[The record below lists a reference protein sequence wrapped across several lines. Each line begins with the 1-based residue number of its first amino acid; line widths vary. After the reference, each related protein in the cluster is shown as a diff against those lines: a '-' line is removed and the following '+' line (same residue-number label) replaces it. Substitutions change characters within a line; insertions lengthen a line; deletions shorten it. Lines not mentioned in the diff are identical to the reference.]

1 MTHKSSIL
9 VKKVT
14 LLLIFSN
21 LLFTS
26 ETVAQ
31 TTCKNGLGRVLYERL
46 PNQQLQG
53 YDDDVVSQLIFL
65 KQLVKKNNI
74 LKMFI

>member
-1 MTHKSSIL
+1 MAHKSSSII
-9 VKKVT
+9 KKLT
-14 LLLIFSN
+14 LFLIFLN

-53 YDDDVVSQLIFL
+53 YDDDVVSTI
-65 KQLVKKNNI
+65 I
-74 LKMFI
+74 

>member
-1 MTHKSSIL
+1 MAHKSSII
-9 VKKVT
+9 VKK
-14 LLLIFSN
+14 LMLFLIFLN

-53 YDDDVVSQLIFL
+53 YDDDVVSTCKVFRTYISNSFA
-65 KQLVKKNNI
+65 
-74 LKMFI
+74 

>member
-1 MTHKSSIL
+1 MAQISSII
-9 VKKVT
+9 VKNLT
-14 LLLIFSN
+14 IFLISLN

-53 YDDDVVSQLIFL
+53 YDDDVVS
-65 KQLVKKNNI
+65 VEYH
-74 LKMFI
+74 

>member
-1 MTHKSSIL
+1 MTEENICPNDLKMTHKSSII
-9 VKKVT
+9 VKK
-14 LLLIFSN
+14 LAILFIFLN

-53 YDDDVVSQLIFL
+53 YDDDVVS
-65 KQLVKKNNI
+65 V
-74 LKMFI
+74 

>member
-1 MTHKSSIL
+1 MAHKSSII
-9 VKKVT
+9 VKNIT
-14 LLLIFSN
+14 LLFIFLN

-53 YDDDVVSQLIFL
+53 YDDDVVSNSKF
-65 KQLVKKNNI
+65 
-74 LKMFI
+74 

>member
-1 MTHKSSIL
+1 MAHKSSIL

-53 YDDDVVSQLIFL
+53 YDDDVVSRLIFWNSWL
-65 KQLVKKNNI
+65 KKTLS
-74 LKMFI
+74 